1 MNKPLVCC
9 TAFCVA
15 VVAVALFH
23 GSAGGRTVPPHM
35 LLTNLTRAGTHI
47 VAVDEHGA
55 VLLSDDDG
63 KTWRQTSRE
72 AASAMLS
79 AVALGGAPSG
89 WGGLLTH

>member
-1 MNKPLVCC
+1 M
-9 TAFCVA
+9 AA
-15 VVAVALFH
+15 VAVALFH
-23 GSAGGRTVPPHM
+23 GSIGGRPAPTRV
-35 LLTNLTRAGTHI
+35 LLTNLTRVGTHI

-63 KTWRQTSRE
+63 KTWRQTSRD

-89 WGGLLTH
+89 WVGLLAH